1 MSEDGSVYL
10 NSEKSANTH
19 WEVKDNSEE
28 SANTHWEVKDLLDGQ
43 IRLKNVITKKFLIRL
58 KKKGDIGAFVLK
70 EKNRNATIW
79 TWDEENSLKS
89 YENDYLNSE
98 TDK

>member
-19 WEVKDNSEE
+19 WEVKD
-28 SANTHWEVKDLLDGQ
+28 VLGGQ
-43 IRLKNVITKKFLIRL
+43 IQLRNVMTTKFLSRLKRK
-58 KKKGDIGAFVLK
+58 IGTVVLK
-70 EKNRNATIW
+70 EKNQNSTIW
-79 TWDEENSLKS
+79 TLHELSQSNQISLKS
-89 YENDYLNSE
+89 YKNDYLNSE

>member
-19 WEVKDNSEE
+19 WEVKD
-28 SANTHWEVKDLLDGQ
+28 VLGGQ
-43 IRLKNVITKKFLIRL
+43 IQLRNVMTTKFLSRL
-58 KKKGDIGAFVLK
+58 KKKGRIGTVVLK
-70 EKNRNATIW
+70 EKNQNSTIW
-79 TWDEENSLKS
+79 TRHELSQSNQISLKS
-89 YENDYLNSE
+89 YRNDYLNSE

>member
-19 WEVKDNSEE
+19 WEVKDVLGS
-28 SANTHWEVKDLLDGQ
+28 Q
-43 IRLKNVITKKFLIRL
+43 IQLRNIMTTKFLSRL
-58 KKKGDIGAFVLK
+58 KKKIGTVVLK
-70 EKNRNATIW
+70 EKNQNSTIW
-79 TWDEENSLKS
+79 TRHELSQSNQISLKS
-89 YENDYLNSE
+89 FKKDYLNSE

>member
-19 WEVKDNSEE
+19 WEVKD
-28 SANTHWEVKDLLDGQ
+28 VLGGQ
-43 IRLKNVITKKFLIRL
+43 IQLRNVMTTKFLSRL
-58 KKKGDIGAFVLK
+58 KKKIGTVVLK
-70 EKNRNATIW
+70 EKNRKATIW
-79 TWDEENSLKS
+79 TRHELSQSNQISLKS
-89 YENDYLNSE
+89 YKNDYLNSE

>member
-19 WEVKDNSEE
+19 WEVKD
-28 SANTHWEVKDLLDGQ
+28 VLGGQ
-43 IRLKNVITKKFLIRL
+43 IQLRNVMTTKFLSRL
-58 KKKGDIGAFVLK
+58 KKKIGTVVLK
-70 EKNRNATIW
+70 EKNQNSTIW
-79 TWDEENSLKS
+79 TRHELSQSNQISLKS
-89 YENDYLNSE
+89 YKNDYLNSE